1 MSSKIVT
8 GGFFGLKVYWSKPNK
23 RPPLPAPEFSFVRDK
38 EEMHRTVHLH
48 ACYMCTL
55 LLGCTTRAY
64 SASIKPTMLPRADD
78 LLNRTA
84 PILLFDSD
92 VIQDRTLPAR
102 NASVGSTQTG
112 SDPFTSHRV
121 DLAQHRKNVM
131 SFRNNLLEYSKTM
144 GESSYEPEL
153 HSAEVDDGEYWEC
166 SCCHFADGW
175 SKDAEYDLT
184 GFVTVR
190 LDDQER
196 HACTPRADGLNFTCG
211 TSTYECYASANRE
224 SCFVCPNVVALT
236 IASPSPLP

>member
-1 MSSKIVT
+1 
-8 GGFFGLKVYWSKPNK
+8 
-23 RPPLPAPEFSFVRDK
+23 
-38 EEMHRTVHLH
+38 
-48 ACYMCTL
+48 
-55 LLGCTTRAY
+55 
-64 SASIKPTMLPRADD
+64 
-78 LLNRTA
+78 
-84 PILLFDSD
+84 
-92 VIQDRTLPAR
+92 
-102 NASVGSTQTG
+102 
-112 SDPFTSHRV
+112 
-121 DLAQHRKNVM
+121 M